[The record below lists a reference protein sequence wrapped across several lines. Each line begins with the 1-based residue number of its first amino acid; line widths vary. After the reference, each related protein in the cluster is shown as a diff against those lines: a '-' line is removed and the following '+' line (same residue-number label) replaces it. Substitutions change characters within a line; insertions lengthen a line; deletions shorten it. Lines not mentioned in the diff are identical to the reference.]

1 MKALF
6 AVAGLAL
13 ALGSVSA
20 LVSTSAMA
28 DEGQRFDWAAQT
40 ARYTNDRTS
49 PQVAKQCFNGSMIA
63 GANRAGGNTL
73 FVQSAEG
80 GAIYQMRL
88 AGDCSGLN
96 AARKIALRSDGSD
109 VICPGD
115 RAELTASTSAGSQL
129 CRVADVR
136 RVTASE
142 GAKLSKASIR

>member
-1 MKALF
+1 MKAVF
-6 AVAGLAL
+6 AVAGVVL
-13 ALGSVSA
+13 ALGSV
-20 LVSTSAMA
+20 SAMA

-49 PQVAKQCFNGSMIA
+49 PQVAKQCFNGQMIA
-63 GANRAGGNTL
+63 AANRAGANTL
-73 FVQSAEG
+73 YVQSADG

-96 AARKIALRSDGSD
+96 AAQKISLRSDGSD
-109 VICPGD
+109 VVCPGD
-115 RAELTASTSAGSQL
+115 RAELMARTAAGSQL

-142 GAKLSKASIR
+142 GASLAKASIR

>member
-1 MKALF
+1 MKAVF
-6 AVAGLAL
+6 AVAGVVL
-13 ALGSVSA
+13 ALGSV
-20 LVSTSAMA
+20 SAMA

-49 PQVAKQCFNGSMIA
+49 PQVAKQCFNGQMIA
-63 GANRAGGNTL
+63 AANRAGANTL
-73 FVQSAEG
+73 YVQSADG

-96 AARKIALRSDGSD
+96 AAQKVSLRSDGSD
-109 VICPGD
+109 VVCPGD
-115 RAELTASTSAGSQL
+115 RAELTARTAAGSQL

-142 GAKLSKASIR
+142 GAALSKASIR